1 MYSISKNWW
10 QAYYKQSCMSDRSY
24 GRNVP
29 KHDKVHFKISKF
41 NHFLHTKE
49 QKGKVLCNEFIGG
62 VIPHEV
68 FTIRLPVRS
77 SSQDIII
84 PSTAAY
90 NDRVPINIKKMNDLK
105 KILQYIPDEKKWW
118 YEEIYTWPTTDQN
131 NEEKDDNVAE

>member
-1 MYSISKNWW
+1 
-10 QAYYKQSCMSDRSY
+10 MSDHSY

-41 NHFLHTKE
+41 NHFLQTKE
-49 QKGKVLCNEFIGG
+49 QKGKVLCNEFIEG

-68 FTIRLPVRS
+68 FTIRLTVR

-105 KILQYIPDEKKWW
+105 KIFQYIPIEKKFW
-118 YEEIYTWPTTDQN
+118 YEEIYTLPTTDQN
-131 NEEKDDNVAE
+131 NEDRDNNDVE

>member
-1 MYSISKNWW
+1 
-10 QAYYKQSCMSDRSY
+10 QAYYKQLCMSDRSY
-24 GRNVP
+24 GRNVS

-49 QKGKVLCNEFIGG
+49 KKGKVLCNEFIGG

-68 FTIRLPVRS
+68 FTIRLPVRC

-90 NDRVPINIKKMNDLK
+90 NDRVPINKKKMERSTKDLPV
-105 KILQYIPDEKKWW
+105 YFR
-118 YEEIYTWPTTDQN
+118 
-131 NEEKDDNVAE
+131 